1 VAVREGIGY
10 ICKAFMGS
18 NRVSR
23 AVSRVAVAVREGIGS
38 ICKAFMG
45 SNRVSSAVSRVAVA
59 VREGIG
65 SFVRHSGEAAE
76 LVGP

>member
-1 VAVREGIGY
+1 MV
-10 ICKAFMGS
+10 S
-18 NRVSR
+18 NRISR
-23 AVSRVAVAVREGIGS
+23 AI
-38 ICKAFMG
+38 
-45 SNRVSSAVSRVAVA
+45 SRVAVA

>member
-1 VAVREGIGY
+1 
-10 ICKAFMGS
+10 MGS

-23 AVSRVAVAVREGIGS
+23 AVSREVVAI
-38 ICKAFMG
+38 
-45 SNRVSSAVSRVAVA
+45 
-59 VREGIG
+59 REGIG

>member
-1 VAVREGIGY
+1 MSCSGRKRRNWI
-10 ICKAFMGS
+10 ICKAFSGS
-18 NRVSR
+18 SRVNR
-23 AVSRVAVAVREGIGS
+23 AVG
-38 ICKAFMG
+38 
-45 SNRVSSAVSRVAVA
+45 RVAVA

>member
-1 VAVREGIGY
+1 
-10 ICKAFMGS
+10 
-18 NRVSR
+18 
-23 AVSRVAVAVREGIGS
+23 VAVREGIGS

-76 LVGP
+76 FQGP